1 MNFTAFSLAQT
12 KNIYTKNQRTMSRQS
27 RSTERE
33 RKSEEPKRDVAVS
46 NERYTR
52 QNRNDSHN
60 ANRIGI
66 SQISGLD
73 RYRLN
78 DLYERSSI

>member
-1 MNFTAFSLAQT
+1 
-12 KNIYTKNQRTMSRQS
+12 MSRQS
-27 RSTERE
+27 RTTERD
-33 RKSEEPKRDVAVS
+33 RKSEEPKREVAAG
-46 NERYTR
+46 NERYSKE
-52 QNRNDSHN
+52 NRDDSRN
-60 ANRIGI
+60 QDRIEL

>member
-1 MNFTAFSLAQT
+1 MA
-12 KNIYTKNQRTMSRQS
+12 RQN
-27 RSTERE
+27 RNTLRD
-33 RKSEEPKRDVAVS
+33 RKGEEPKRDVANNDRFS
-46 NERYTR
+46 RTGREESRNQQERTTL
-52 QNRNDSHN
+52 
-60 ANRIGI
+60 